1 MKFWEYARK
10 HKKTGAALLIVWLI
24 PLVFIFLPANLY
36 VRTEGKITLLAT
48 EEEYTKDL
56 YAGHISSVSYDSEA
70 YSFVYV
76 DHMGNPYYVMS
87 PFDPSSVE
95 DTTIKVNALGIS
107 TALILAAILISLVF
121 IYVIGVE
128 MSSQKGSSSTTTVIS
143 RPASMSNTATKPM
156 PGTMAEKSS
165 PTQKDNRKIVVDHV
179 TFDDV
184 AGYQQTKDSLRFL
197 VTCLREQHKLERIGS
212 KMPHGVL
219 LYGPPGTGKTLLAK
233 AIACTADVPFIY
245 ASGSQFMEMYVGVGA
260 KNIRSIYEQARKQAP
275 CVVFID
281 EIDAVG
287 TSRSDGESNSER
299 KQTLDALL
307 VELDG
312 INQNK
317 GILTIAATNLLDDLD
332 PALTRSGRFD
342 RKIAVPLPDRA
353 DRLAILKVH
362 ARNKRLS
369 DDVDLEEIAMMTV
382 GFSGADLANIL
393 NEAGIIALQRGGDSI
408 NRNDVEKA
416 TLQTAMGGETKP
428 NTDKDAR
435 TLVAY
440 HEAGHALAHKLIA
453 KESVMRVTIVGSTAG
468 VGGVTFGGSE
478 KGRSF
483 PSKKYLE
490 QQIQVL
496 YAGRAAEVL
505 RFGGENMTV
514 GASNDIERATKLIRQ
529 YIINYGMSDEVGL
542 LNMDVLMNTKVS
554 MVPDEKVLEKARTL
568 SQKLYQDTLSVINA
582 HRSLLD
588 KMANALL
595 ERESLNEAEV
605 DHLVISHLQA
615 LKQKQQAQDTAARA
629 AS

>member
-1 MKFWEYARK
+1 M
-10 HKKTGAALLIVWLI
+10 
-24 PLVFIFLPANLY
+24 
-36 VRTEGKITLLAT
+36 
-48 EEEYTKDL
+48 
-56 YAGHISSVSYDSEA
+56 
-70 YSFVYV
+70 
-76 DHMGNPYYVMS
+76 
-87 PFDPSSVE
+87 
-95 DTTIKVNALGIS
+95 
-107 TALILAAILISLVF
+107 
-121 IYVIGVE
+121 
-128 MSSQKGSSSTTTVIS
+128 
-143 RPASMSNTATKPM
+143 
-156 PGTMAEKSS
+156 
-165 PTQKDNRKIVVDHV
+165 
-179 TFDDV
+179 
-184 AGYQQTKDSLRFL
+184 
-197 VTCLREQHKLERIGS
+197 
-212 KMPHGVL
+212 
-219 LYGPPGTGKTLLAK
+219 
-233 AIACTADVPFIY
+233 
-245 ASGSQFMEMYVGVGA
+245 
-260 KNIRSIYEQARKQAP
+260 
-275 CVVFID
+275 
-281 EIDAVG
+281 
-287 TSRSDGESNSER
+287 
-299 KQTLDALL
+299 
-307 VELDG
+307 
-312 INQNK
+312 
-317 GILTIAATNLLDDLD
+317 DDLD

-382 GFSGADLANIL
+382 GFSGADLSNIL

-453 KESVMRVTIVGSTAG
+453 KEPVMRVTIVGSTAG